1 MRALALCLA
10 LGLGGC
16 AANGG
21 QKVEREQHAAAVET
35 AALRSASVADA
46 KARLSEQLAP
56 SLSRSSAGLSEVVHE
71 DGRRSLRVNNGLRQ
85 AQLARIG
92 ADGRV
97 TTTCVD
103 NLPAAERFI
112 RQDAP

>member
-1 MRALALCLA
+1 MRAFALCLA

-16 AANGG
+16 GTNGG
-21 QKVEREQHAAAVET
+21 QKVDREPQAAAVEP
-35 AALRSASVADA
+35 AALRSAAAADA
-46 KARLSEQLAP
+46 RARLIEQLAP
-56 SLSRSSAGLSEVVHE
+56 SLARSSAGLTEVVNA

-85 AQLARIG
+85 AQLARLG

-97 TTTCVD
+97 TTACVD